1 MCVCDQRVCVCMHA
15 ACTDG
20 TSMLADVSTR
30 TLLLLPPPLAPRA
43 AGCTDLHDHEE
54 AFAMEA
60 CVNHTDNLLTLAR
73 QLAEHLHNKAWT
85 QSQAA
90 AAAT

>member
-1 MCVCDQRVCVCMHA
+1 MRHA
-15 ACTDG
+15 LMAPACWQTYP
-20 TSMLADVSTR
+20 LVHCCYCP
-30 TLLLLPPPLAPRA
+30 LPLAPRA

-85 QSQAA
+85 QCQAA